1 MKSCYK
7 YFSAI
12 LSAIRKIKIFKFP
25 DWIPTL
31 NPPLH
36 PCLTTP
42 PSYQEVT
49 KAIRKSKSKSS
60 PGPLDHISVICFK
73 KGPILRTILHKIISE
88 CWSHGEI
95 PSCWRKGPTILI
107 YKKGDASDPSNFR
120 QITSQTV
127 PYKILSS
134 IIRNRMYSFLE
145 ENNYIDKHVQ
155 KGFWPRIDGVA
166 EHTQVLT
173 NLMKDAKRNQRSIVV
188 TLLDLKNAFG
198 EINHKLIISALR
210 YHHIPSEITNL
221 IKNIYSNCQI
231 SIATGTQNTP
241 LINVAKG
248 VLQGDPCSP
257 LIFNICFNPLMKLI
271 SQPKY
276 EQLGYLWGPNARVR
290 SWLQF
295 ADDTTLISKNVK
307 AAQSLIDLNVAWCKW
322 SGMEIRTDKCITF
335 GMRKQDSVYVQFQPN
350 LTIDNEAIPQVESNR
365 HFTYLGKQFDFD
377 MKNESVKSNLHSKL
391 SGLLKKNSRP
401 KCVPATEIKNI
412 EILHTISTII
422 HFENLRHSVHM
433 DFE

>member
-1 MKSCYK
+1 M
-7 YFSAI
+7 
-12 LSAIRKIKIFKFP
+12 
-25 DWIPTL
+25 
-31 NPPLH
+31 
-36 PCLTTP
+36 
-42 PSYQEVT
+42 
-49 KAIRKSKSKSS
+49 
-60 PGPLDHISVICFK
+60 ICFK
-73 KGPILRTILHKIISE
+73 KCQILRTILHKIISE

-95 PSCWRKGPTILI
+95 PSCWRKGLTILI

-120 QITSQTV
+120 QITLQSV

-198 EINHKLIISALR
+198 EINHKLIISALQ

-241 LINVAKG
+241 FINVTKG

-257 LIFNICFNPLMKLI
+257 LIFNICFNPLMTLI

-276 EQLGYLWGPNARVR
+276 EQLGYLWGPNARVH

-295 ADDTTLISKNVK
+295 ADDTSLISKNVK
-307 AAQSLIDLNVAWCKW
+307 AAQSLIDLNVAWFKW

-335 GMRKQDSVYVQFQPN
+335 GMRKQDIVYEQFQPN

-391 SGLLKKNSRP
+391 SDLLKKNN
-401 KCVPATEIKNI
+401 T
-412 EILHTISTII
+412 
-422 HFENLRHSVHM
+422 
-433 DFE
+433 